1 MAVWR
6 RCFTILVGQRE
17 ANQEPNEV
25 IALELRRGAE
35 VMDRLFS

>member
-1 MAVWR
+1 LAPLLHDLGR
-6 RCFTILVGQRE
+6 SERGKSR
-17 ANQEPNEV
+17 ANEV